1 MACLSPDAFCWLR
14 PNTNQRGQGTWATLA
29 IQVSLLKHRASW
41 ERLVGEDLEGHV
53 EGVTGI
59 PRPDHLEL
67 RCSEA
72 LTWAR
77 QSIGQG
83 HLTSNRAGGARRK
96 GGPEKSQKVLVFP
109 SPQGA
114 LRFLGEQTQPPA

>member
-1 MACLSPDAFCWLR
+1 MVKAKHKPERARDLGNPGHTGEPPEAQSKLGTAGG
-14 PNTNQRGQGTWATLA
+14 RG
-29 IQVSLLKHRASW
+29 
-41 ERLVGEDLEGHV
+41 LEGHV

-83 HLTSNRAGGARRK
+83 HLTSNRAGGARRE
-96 GGPEKSQKVLVFP
+96 GGPEKSQKVPVFP
-109 SPQGA
+109 SPQEA